1 LSRLFKSKVFILL
14 IITIMLIAIMAISAN
29 NNRCM
34 QWLSN
39 MISVPLSPLQNAFS
53 FLGKKIES
61 GLTFFNDVKEI
72 KKENEELKLIVAE
85 LQREN
90 RELIGYR
97 DKVIELREALS
108 LKDQFNE
115 YDIIGANVI
124 AKDPG
129 NWFNVFKI
137 DVGEKDMVFE
147 DMPVI
152 TSGKG
157 LVGRIIGVN
166 ATSSKVISII
176 DEDSVVSGRL
186 SKSGGGYVIIRG
198 DLTMKDKG
206 YCRMDYI
213 PLDVDVAVGDIVE
226 TSGLGGLYPK
236 GILIGKVIEVKKST
250 SEMSRY
256 AIIKPEVDF
265 KKLDEAFILVN
276 KNKQ

>member
-14 IITIMLIAIMAISAN
+14 IITIFLIAIMGISAN
-29 NNRCM
+29 NNRSI
-34 QWLSN
+34 QWLKDI
-39 MISVPLSPLQNAFS
+39 ISVPLSPLQNAFS
-53 FLGKKIES
+53 FLGKKIDS

-72 KKENEELKLIVAE
+72 KRENEELKLTVAE

-97 DKVIELREALS
+97 DKIIELREALS

-129 NWFNVFKI
+129 NWFNIFKI
-137 DVGEKDMVFE
+137 DVGKKDTVLV

-152 TSGKG
+152 TSEKG
-157 LVGRIIGVN
+157 LVGRIIDVDT
-166 ATSSKVISII
+166 TSSKVISII

-186 SKSGGGYVIIRG
+186 SKPGGGYVIIRG

-213 PLDVDVAVGDIVE
+213 PLDADVVVGDIVE

-236 GILIGKVIEVKKST
+236 GLLVGKVIEVKKST

-256 AIIKPEVDF
+256 AIVKPEVDF
-265 KKLDEAFILVN
+265 KKLEEVFILVN
-276 KNKQ
+276 KNK